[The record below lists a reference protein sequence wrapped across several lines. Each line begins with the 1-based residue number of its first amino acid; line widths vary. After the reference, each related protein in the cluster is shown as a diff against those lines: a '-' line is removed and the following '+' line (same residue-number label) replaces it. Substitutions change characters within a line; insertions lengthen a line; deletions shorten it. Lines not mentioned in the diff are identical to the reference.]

1 LIARAG
7 PVKCPQNG
15 RLPFLFVVVFRVLF
29 RMMLRGLLAMMGRVQ
44 SMRMRH
50 VGMMAGLLV
59 ITAFVMFGRF
69 TVMMRSG
76 LVMVGCG
83 LVVAATFVR
92 LRTHVA
98 LPSLRSSSTLR
109 LRPKSDRRMNA
120 C

>member
-1 LIARAG
+1 VGQRAPSQYVDRSG
-7 PVKCPQNG
+7 TRVDRAADPAKSPQNG
-15 RLPFLFVVVFRVLF
+15 RLPFLVFVVFRVMF
-29 RMMLRGLLAMMGRVQ
+29 GVMLRGLLPMMGRVQ

-50 VGMMAGLLV
+50 VGVMAGLLV

-98 LPSLRSSSTLR
+98 LPSLR
-109 LRPKSDRRMNA
+109 
-120 C
+120 